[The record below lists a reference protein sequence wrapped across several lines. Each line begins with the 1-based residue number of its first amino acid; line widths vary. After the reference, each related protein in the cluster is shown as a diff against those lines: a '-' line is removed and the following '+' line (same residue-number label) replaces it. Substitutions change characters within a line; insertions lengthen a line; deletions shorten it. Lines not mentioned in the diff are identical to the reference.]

1 MNNEVESYVG
11 ELREL
16 RKLVSIIK
24 DNQDF
29 IQQRIT
35 WLDSDIRMGNKSDWE
50 KQNMREMRD
59 FLLSLVDKKK
69 TEKIRVSGVPYEVNM
84 NE

>member
-16 RKLVSIIK
+16 RQLLSVIK
-24 DNQDF
+24 NNQDF

-59 FLLSLVDKKK
+59 FLLSLVDKKR

>member
-59 FLLSLVDKKK
+59 FLLSLVDKKR